1 MNSTATLPEHT
12 PEPVNAVVR
21 EEPPARL
28 HRRLRG
34 DLDTIVLKAMHKEP
48 QRRYASVE
56 QFSED
61 IRRHLE
67 GRPVIARRDS
77 WWYRAGKFATR
88 HKLGVTATALVLLA
102 ITGGIVATIRE
113 ARIAAANQRRAEQ
126 RFNDVRKLA
135 NSLIFEIH
143 DAIRELPGS
152 TSARRLIATRAL
164 EYLDSLSRQSSGDPS
179 LQKELAAAYERVGD
193 VMGYPYAANLG
204 DAPGA
209 LESYRKALAI
219 RQSLA
224 PGSTDAPFQ
233 RDLAG
238 TYIRVSQVQESAGNF
253 SDTLANLRKA
263 QQIAAHLATTEKDT
277 TDRDLYAGTYY
288 FMGVTHAK
296 TGDFASAS
304 DDYQHAASIVKSALE
319 SDPNNELLLTHLGA
333 HYAGI
338 AYCLAEQRNYSRAAE
353 IQAQVVALLEERCKA
368 HPEVTSLEEFLGE
381 GVNQLGEYQRHADV
395 SAALAT
401 FNRSHKIFAN
411 LLSADAKNSLAKT
424 NFAFSDLG
432 VAQCLLELGRP
443 ALALETYRES
453 VTTFEEMPSEMNSNR
468 YPRSG
473 LATAYSGLADVYSAL
488 ASQKNLSPSQARAYW
503 QRAHSACEKSLFLWD
518 EKEKRGELESVERDS
533 AKRATACIA
542 DTEAKL
548 RTPGK

>member
-1 MNSTATLPEHT
+1 MNATATVPEQT
-12 PEPVNAVVR
+12 PEPVGAAVR
-21 EEPPARL
+21 EESPAKLR
-28 HRRLRG
+28 RRLRG

-56 QFSED
+56 QFAED
-61 IRRHLE
+61 IQRHLE

-77 WWYRAGKFATR
+77 WRYRAGKFAAR
-88 HKLGVTATALVLLA
+88 HKLGVTATVLVLLA
-102 ITGGIVATIRE
+102 IAGGIVATLRE

-164 EYLDSLSRQSSGDPS
+164 EYLDTLSRQSSGDPS

-193 VMGYPYAANLG
+193 VMGYPNAANLG

-209 LESYRKALAI
+209 LESYRKALVI

-224 PGSTDAPFQ
+224 PGSTDARFQ

-238 TYIRVSQVQESAGNF
+238 TYIRVSQVQESVGHF
-253 SDTLANLRKA
+253 SDTLANLQKA
-263 QQIAAHLATTEKDT
+263 QQIAAQLATTEKDSS
-277 TDRDLYAGTYY
+277 DRDLYAGTYY
-288 FMGVTHAK
+288 FMGVAHVK
-296 TGDFASAS
+296 TGNFASAS

-319 SDPNNELLLTHLGA
+319 SDPNNELLLTHLGG

-338 AYCLAEQRNYSRAAE
+338 AYCLAEQHNYSRAAE
-353 IQAQVVALLEERCKA
+353 IQAQVVALLEERCKV
-368 HPEVTSLEEFLGE
+368 HPQVTSLEEFLGE
-381 GVNQLGEYQRHADV
+381 GVNQLGDYQQQADV
-395 SAALAT
+395 SAALET
-401 FNRSHKIFAN
+401 FHRSHKIFGN
-411 LLSADAKNSLAKT
+411 LLAADPNNSLAKT

-432 VAQCLLELGRP
+432 VAHCLLALGRP
-443 ALALETYRES
+443 ALALKTYRES
-453 VTTFEEMPSEMNSNR
+453 VTTFEQMPSEMNSNR

-488 ASQKNLSPSQARAYW
+488 ASQKNLSHSQARAYW
-503 QRAHSACEKSLFLWD
+503 QQAHSACEKSLLLWN
-518 EKEKRGELESVERDS
+518 EKQKRGELESGERDA
-533 AKRATACIA
+533 AKQATQCIA
-542 DTEAKL
+542 NTEAKL
-548 RTPGK
+548 RTLDK